1 MVNHLKEFLRLES
14 AGGILLV
21 VAMAL
26 AMIVVNTD
34 LWPLYKGLL
43 AIPLEIRVGEFE
55 IAKPLLLWIN
65 DGLMAIFFFL
75 IGLEVK
81 REVMEGELSDPAQIM
96 LPAIAAVGGVVVPAL
111 VFTWF
116 NYGDESAMK
125 GWAIPTATDIAF
137 ALGILSLLGKRVP
150 ASLKLFLL
158 TLAIIDDLVAIL
170 IIAIFYSVDIST
182 VSLIIAS
189 VAYAALVIQNWRG
202 VMRLT
207 SYLVFGLIMWAA
219 VLKSGVHATIAGVLL
234 AFTIPLKHPEGIK
247 FSPLRNL
254 EHDLHPTVAFIILPL
269 FAFANTGIPL
279 AGMNL
284 ETLLAPEPFGIA
296 MGLFVGKQLG
306 VFAFSWAAVKTG
318 IAKLPARVGW
328 LEIYGLSVLTG
339 IGFTMSLFI
348 SSLAFEEG
356 STNLNADRLG
366 ILAGSFA
373 SAIVGFI
380 ILAYA
385 LKDKSVPDED
395 KAEEG
400 LAEET
405 QG

>member
-1 MVNHLKEFLRLES
+1 MVKQLKEFLRLES

-21 VAMAL
+21 LAMAL
-26 AMIVVNTD
+26 AMIVVNTG
-34 LWPLYKGLL
+34 LWPLYQGLL
-43 AIPLEIRVGEFE
+43 GIPLEIRIGNFE

-81 REVMEGELSDPAQIM
+81 REVLEGELSNPAQIM
-96 LPAIAAVGGVVVPAL
+96 LPAVAAVGGVVFPAL

-116 NYGDESAMK
+116 NYGDESAMQ

-170 IIAIFYSVDIST
+170 IIAVFYSVEISIL
-182 VSLIIAS
+182 SLAIAS
-189 VAYAALVIQNWRG
+189 LAYVACVFQNWRG
-202 VMRLT
+202 VMKLT
-207 SYLVFGLIMWAA
+207 SYLVFGLIMWVA

-234 AFTIPLKHPEGIK
+234 AFTIPLKHPDGKEH
-247 FSPLRNL
+247 SPLRNL
-254 EHDLHPTVAFIILPL
+254 EHDLHPTVAFFILPI

-279 AGMNL
+279 EGMNI
-284 ETLLAPEPFGIA
+284 ETLLSPEPFGIA
-296 MGLFVGKQLG
+296 MGLFLGKQLG
-306 VFAFSWAAVKTG
+306 VFTFTWAAVKTG
-318 IAKLPARVGW
+318 IAKLPPRVGW
-328 LEIYGLSVLTG
+328 MEIYGLSVLTG

-356 STNLNADRLG
+356 ATNLDADRLG

-373 SAIVGFI
+373 SALLGFV
-380 ILAYA
+380 ILYFS
-385 LKDKSVPDED
+385 LRKKEPFDED
-395 KAEEG
+395 AKDEG
-400 LAEET
+400 NG
-405 QG
+405 Q

>member
-1 MVNHLKEFLRLES
+1 MVNQLKDFLRLES

-21 VAMAL
+21 IAMIL
-26 AMIVVNTD
+26 AMIVVNTG

-43 AIPLEIRVGEFE
+43 AIPLEIRVGDFE
-55 IAKPLLLWIN
+55 IAKPLLMWIN

-81 REVMEGELSDPAQIM
+81 REVLEGELSDPAQIM
-96 LPAIAAVGGVVVPAL
+96 LPAVAAVGGVVVPAL

-137 ALGILSLLGKRVP
+137 AMGILSLLGKRVP

-182 VSLIIAS
+182 LSLVIATI
-189 VAYAALVIQNWRG
+189 AYAALVLQNWRG

-234 AFTIPLKHPEGIK
+234 AFTIPLKHPEGIE

-284 ETLLAPEPFGIA
+284 EALLAPEPFGIA
-296 MGLFVGKQLG
+296 MGLFLGKQLG
-306 VFAFSWAAVKTG
+306 VFSFSWAAVKTG
-318 IAKLPARVGW
+318 VAKLPNGVGW
-328 LEIYGLSVLTG
+328 LEIYGLSILTG

-373 SAIVGFI
+373 SAALGYIV
-380 ILAYA
+380 LAYA
-385 LKDKSVPDED
+385 LRRKKSVDAAAD
-395 KAEEG
+395 DGTRA
-400 LAEET
+400 
-405 QG
+405 

>member
-1 MVNHLKEFLRLES
+1 MVKQLREFLRLES

-21 VAMAL
+21 FAMIL
-26 AMIVVNTD
+26 AMIVVNTG
-34 LWPLYKGLL
+34 LWPWYKGLL
-43 AIPLEIRVGEFE
+43 AIPLEIRIGEFE

-81 REVMEGELSDPAQIM
+81 REVLEGELSDPAQVM
-96 LPAIAAVGGVVVPAL
+96 LPAVAAVGGVVVPAL

-125 GWAIPTATDIAF
+125 AWAIPTATDIAF
-137 ALGILSLLGKRVP
+137 ALGVLSLLGKRVP

-170 IIAIFYSVDIST
+170 IIAVFYSVDIST
-182 VSLIIAS
+182 LSLIIAGL
-189 VAYAALVIQNWRG
+189 AYAALVIQNRRG

-234 AFTIPLKHPEGIK
+234 AFTIPLKHPEGK
-247 FSPLRNL
+247 QFSPLRNL
-254 EHDLHPTVAFIILPL
+254 EHDLHPTVVFIILPL

-279 AGMNL
+279 EGMNMEAL
-284 ETLLAPEPFGIA
+284 MQPEPFGIA
-296 MGLFVGKQLG
+296 MGLFLGKQLG
-306 VFAFSWAAVKTG
+306 VFTFTWAAVKTG
-318 IAKLPARVGW
+318 IAKLPLNVGW

-356 STNLNADRLG
+356 ATNLNADRLG

-373 SAIVGFI
+373 SALLGYVVLYF
-380 ILAYA
+380 A
-385 LKDKSVPDED
+385 LKNKAPINDIEDE
-395 KAEEG
+395 ENNV
-400 LAEET
+400 
-405 QG
+405 

>member
-1 MVNHLKEFLRLES
+1 MVKQLREFLRLES

-21 VAMAL
+21 VAMVL
-26 AMIVVNTD
+26 AMIVVNTG
-34 LWPLYKGLL
+34 LWPWYKGLL
-43 AIPLEIRVGEFE
+43 AIPLEIRIGDFD

-81 REVMEGELSDPAQIM
+81 REVLEGELSNPAQIM
-96 LPAIAAVGGVVVPAL
+96 LPAVAAVGGVVVPAL

-125 GWAIPTATDIAF
+125 AWAIPTATDIAF
-137 ALGILSLLGKRVP
+137 ALGVLSLLGKRVP

-170 IIAIFYSVDIST
+170 IIAVFYSVDIST
-182 VSLIIAS
+182 LSLIIAGL
-189 VAYAALVIQNWRG
+189 AYAALVIQNRRG

-234 AFTIPLKHPEGIK
+234 AFTIPLKHPEGK
-247 FSPLRNL
+247 QYSPLRNL
-254 EHDLHPTVAFIILPL
+254 EHDLHPTVVFIILPL

-279 AGMNL
+279 EGMNMEAL
-284 ETLLAPEPFGIA
+284 MQPEPFGIA
-296 MGLFVGKQLG
+296 MGLFLGKQLG
-306 VFAFSWAAVKTG
+306 VFTFTWAAVKTG
-318 IAKLPARVGW
+318 IAKLPLNVGW

-348 SSLAFEEG
+348 SSLAFEDG
-356 STNLNADRLG
+356 ATNLNADRLG

-373 SAIVGFI
+373 SALLGYVVLYF
-380 ILAYA
+380 A
-385 LKDKSVPDED
+385 LKNKAPINDIEDE
-395 KAEEG
+395 ENNV
-400 LAEET
+400 
-405 QG
+405 

>member
-1 MVNHLKEFLRLES
+1 MVKQLREFLRLES

-21 VAMAL
+21 IAMAL
-26 AMIVVNTD
+26 AMIVVNTN

-43 AIPLEIRVGEFE
+43 AIPLEIRIGEFE

-81 REVMEGELSDPAQIM
+81 REVLEGELSDPAQIM
-96 LPAIAAVGGVVVPAL
+96 LPSIAAVGGVVVPAL
-111 VFTWF
+111 VFTLF
-116 NYGDESAMK
+116 NYGDDAAMK
-125 GWAIPTATDIAF
+125 AWAIPTATDIAF

-182 VSLIIAS
+182 LSLI
-189 VAYAALVIQNWRG
+189 VAGLAYVALVVQNLRG

-234 AFTIPLKHPEGIK
+234 AFTIPLKHPEGK
-247 FSPLRNL
+247 QFSPLRNL
-254 EHDLHPTVAFIILPL
+254 EHDLHPTVVFFILPL

-279 AGMNL
+279 DGMNM
-284 ETLLAPEPFGIA
+284 ETLLQPEPFGIA
-296 MGLFVGKQLG
+296 MGLFIGKQLG
-306 VFAFSWAAVKTG
+306 VFTFTWAAVKTG
-318 IAKLPARVGW
+318 IAKLPFKVGW

-356 STNLNADRLG
+356 ATNLNADRLG
-366 ILAGSFA
+366 ILTGSIA
-373 SAIVGFI
+373 SALLGYVVLYF
-380 ILAYA
+380 A
-385 LKDKSVPDED
+385 LRHKEPIKED
-395 KAEEG
+395 KAIEENG
-400 LAEET
+400 A
-405 QG
+405 

>member
-1 MVNHLKEFLRLES
+1 MVKQLREFLRLES

-21 VAMAL
+21 VAMVI
-26 AMIVVNTD
+26 AMIVVNTG

-43 AIPLEIRVGEFE
+43 AIPLEIRIGEFE

-96 LPAIAAVGGVVVPAL
+96 LPAVAAVGGVVVPAL
-111 VFTWF
+111 VFTYF

-125 GWAIPTATDIAF
+125 AWAIPTATDIAF

-170 IIAIFYSVDIST
+170 IIAVFYSVDIST
-182 VSLIIAS
+182 LSLVIAGI
-189 VAYAALVIQNWRG
+189 AYAALVIQNRRG

-234 AFTIPLKHPEGIK
+234 AFTIPLKHPEGK
-247 FSPLRNL
+247 QYSPLRNL
-254 EHDLHPTVAFIILPL
+254 EHDLHPTVVFFILPL

-279 AGMNL
+279 EGMNL
-284 ETLLAPEPFGIA
+284 EALMQPEPFGIA
-296 MGLFVGKQLG
+296 MGLFLGKQLG
-306 VFAFSWAAVKTG
+306 VFTFTWAAVKTG
-318 IAKLPARVGW
+318 IAKLPFNVGW

-356 STNLNADRLG
+356 ATNLNADRLG

-373 SAIVGFI
+373 SALLGYVVLYF
-380 ILAYA
+380 A
-385 LKDKSVPDED
+385 LRNKPPINDVEN
-395 KAEEG
+395 EENN
-400 LAEET
+400 A
-405 QG
+405 

>member
-1 MVNHLKEFLRLES
+1 MVTHLKDFLRLES

-21 VAMAL
+21 IAMLL
-26 AMIVVNTD
+26 AMIVVNTG

-43 AIPLEIRVGEFE
+43 AIPLEIRVGDFE
-55 IAKPLLLWIN
+55 IAKPLLMWIN

-81 REVMEGELSDPAQIM
+81 REVLEGELSEPAQIM
-96 LPAIAAVGGVVVPAL
+96 LPAVAAVGGVVVPAL

-150 ASLKLFLL
+150 PSLKLFLL

-182 VSLIIAS
+182 LSLIIAAI
-189 VAYAALVIQNWRG
+189 AYAALMIQNWRG

-234 AFTIPLKHPEGIK
+234 AFTIPLKHPQGEN

-279 AGMNL
+279 AGMSLENL
-284 ETLLAPEPFGIA
+284 LEPEPLGIA
-296 MGLFVGKQLG
+296 MGLFLGKQLG
-306 VFAFSWAAVKTG
+306 VFTFTWAAVKTG
-318 IAKLPARVGW
+318 VAKLPTGVGW
-328 LEIYGLSVLTG
+328 MEIYGLSILTG

-356 STNLNADRLG
+356 STNLNTDRLG
-366 ILAGSFA
+366 ILAGSFS
-373 SAIVGFI
+373 SAAVGYVV
-380 ILAYA
+380 LAYA
-385 LKDKSVPDED
+385 LGRNKAVAAPDED
-395 KAEEG
+395 
-400 LAEET
+400 T
-405 QG
+405 SP

>member
-1 MVNHLKEFLRLES
+1 M
-14 AGGILLV
+14 GGTTGLCP
-21 VAMAL
+21 
-26 AMIVVNTD
+26 
-34 LWPLYKGLL
+34 WYKGFLY
-43 AIPLEIRVGEFE
+43 IPLEIRIGEFD
-55 IAKPLLLWIN
+55 IANPLLLWIN

-81 REVMEGELSDPAQIM
+81 REVLEGELSNPAQIM
-96 LPAIAAVGGVVVPAL
+96 LPAVAAVGGVVVPAL

-125 GWAIPTATDIAF
+125 AWAIPTATDIAF
-137 ALGILSLLGKRVP
+137 ALGVLSLLGKRVP

-170 IIAIFYSVDIST
+170 IIAVFYSVDIST
-182 VSLIIAS
+182 LSLIIAGL
-189 VAYAALVIQNWRG
+189 AYAALVIQNRRG

-234 AFTIPLKHPEGIK
+234 AFTIPLKHPEGK
-247 FSPLRNL
+247 QYSPLRNL
-254 EHDLHPTVAFIILPL
+254 EHDLHPTVVFIILPL

-279 AGMNL
+279 EGMNMEAL
-284 ETLLAPEPFGIA
+284 MQPEPFGIA
-296 MGLFVGKQLG
+296 MGLFLGKQLG
-306 VFAFSWAAVKTG
+306 VFTFTWAAVKTG
-318 IAKLPARVGW
+318 IAKLPLNVGW

-356 STNLNADRLG
+356 ATNLNADRLG

-373 SAIVGFI
+373 SALLGYVVLYF
-380 ILAYA
+380 A
-385 LKDKSVPDED
+385 LKNKAPINDIEDE
-395 KAEEG
+395 ENNV
-400 LAEET
+400 
-405 QG
+405 

>member
-1 MVNHLKEFLRLES
+1 MVNQLKEFLRLES

-21 VAMAL
+21 IAMAL

-43 AIPLEIRVGEFE
+43 AIPLEIRIGDFE
-55 IAKPLLLWIN
+55 IAKPMLLWIH

-81 REVMEGELSDPAQIM
+81 REVLEGELSDPAQIM
-96 LPAIAAVGGVVVPAL
+96 LPAVAAVGGVVVPAL

-150 ASLKLFLL
+150 PSLKLFLL

-182 VSLIIAS
+182 ISLIIAS
-189 VAYAALVIQNWRG
+189 AAYAALVMQNWRG

-234 AFTIPLKHPEGIK
+234 AFTIPLKHPDGEEY
-247 FSPLRNL
+247 SPLRNL

-279 AGMNL
+279 DGMNL

-306 VFAFSWAAVKTG
+306 VFTFTWAAVKTG
-318 IAKLPARVGW
+318 VAKLPARVGW

-366 ILAGSFA
+366 ILAGSMA
-373 SAIVGFI
+373 SAVVGFL
-380 ILAYA
+380 ILWYA
-385 LKDKSVPDED
+385 LRNKEPFD
-395 KAEEG
+395 
-400 LAEET
+400 EET
-405 QG
+405 PEGEET

>member
-1 MVNHLKEFLRLES
+1 MVKQLKEFLRLES

-21 VAMAL
+21 VAMAV

-81 REVMEGELSDPAQIM
+81 REVLEGELSDPAQIM
-96 LPAIAAVGGVVVPAL
+96 LPAVAAVGGVVVPAL

-116 NYGDESAMK
+116 NYGDESAMQ

-170 IIAIFYSVDIST
+170 IIAVFYSVEISMISI
-182 VSLIIAS
+182 VIGGL
-189 VAYAALVIQNWRG
+189 AYAACVFQNLRG

-234 AFTIPLKHPEGIK
+234 AFTIPLRHPKGK
-247 FSPLRNL
+247 DYSPLRHL
-254 EHDLHPTVAFIILPL
+254 EHDLHPTVAFFILPL

-279 AGMNL
+279 EGMNMK
-284 ETLLAPEPFGIA
+284 TLLLPEPFGIA

-306 VFAFSWAAVKTG
+306 VFTFTWAAVKTG
-318 IAKLPARVGW
+318 IAKLPPRVGW

-356 STNLNADRLG
+356 ATNLNADRLG

-373 SAIVGFI
+373 SAFLGFVV
-380 ILAYA
+380 LYFA
-385 LKDKSVPDED
+385 LKNKAPVDDELE
-395 KAEEG
+395 ANENGE
-400 LAEET
+400 
-405 QG
+405 

>member
-1 MVNHLKEFLRLES
+1 MVNQLKEFLRLES

-21 VAMAL
+21 IAMAV

-81 REVMEGELSDPAQIM
+81 REVLEGELSDPAQIM

-150 ASLKLFLL
+150 PSLKLFLL

-170 IIAIFYSVDIST
+170 IIAIFYSADIST
-182 VSLIIAS
+182 LSLIIAGI
-189 VAYAALVIQNWRG
+189 AYAALVMQNWRG

-234 AFTIPLKHPEGIK
+234 AFTIPLKHPDGEE

-279 AGMNL
+279 DGMNL

-318 IAKLPARVGW
+318 MAKLPARVGW

-366 ILAGSFA
+366 ILAGSLA
-373 SAIVGFI
+373 SAALGFVV
-380 ILAYA
+380 LWYA
-385 LKDKSVPDED
+385 LKGKSVPDDVAED
-395 KAEEG
+395 IVEGVEE
-400 LAEET
+400 
-405 QG
+405 

>member
-1 MVNHLKEFLRLES
+1 MVKQLREFLRLES

-21 VAMAL
+21 IAMAL
-26 AMIVVNTD
+26 AMIVVNTN

-43 AIPLEIRVGEFE
+43 AIPLEIRIGEFE

-81 REVMEGELSDPAQIM
+81 REVLEGELSDPAQIM
-96 LPAIAAVGGVVVPAL
+96 LPAIAAVGGVIVPAL
-111 VFTWF
+111 VFTLF
-116 NYGDESAMK
+116 NYGDDAAMK
-125 GWAIPTATDIAF
+125 AWAIPTATDIAF

-182 VSLIIAS
+182 LSLI
-189 VAYAALVIQNWRG
+189 VAGLAYVALVVQNLRG

-234 AFTIPLKHPEGIK
+234 AFTIPLKHPEGK
-247 FSPLRNL
+247 QFSPLRNL
-254 EHDLHPTVAFIILPL
+254 EHDLHPTVVFFILPL

-279 AGMNL
+279 DGMNM
-284 ETLLAPEPFGIA
+284 ETLLQPEPFGIA
-296 MGLFVGKQLG
+296 MGLFIGKQLG
-306 VFAFSWAAVKTG
+306 VFTFTWAAVKTG
-318 IAKLPARVGW
+318 IAKLPFKVGW

-356 STNLNADRLG
+356 ATNLNADRLG
-366 ILAGSFA
+366 ILTGSFA
-373 SAIVGFI
+373 SALLGYVVLYF
-380 ILAYA
+380 A
-385 LKDKSVPDED
+385 LRNKEPIKED
-395 KAEEG
+395 KAIEENG
-400 LAEET
+400 A
-405 QG
+405 